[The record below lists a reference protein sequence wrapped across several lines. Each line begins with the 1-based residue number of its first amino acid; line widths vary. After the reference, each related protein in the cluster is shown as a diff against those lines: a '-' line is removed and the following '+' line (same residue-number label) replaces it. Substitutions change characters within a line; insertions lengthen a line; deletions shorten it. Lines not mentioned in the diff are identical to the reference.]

1 MAGIHPL
8 QTLRRLRKRLEAF
21 SRRAGT
27 KRHGWAAFYY
37 SAVSSEFAREQMS
50 VLAGRC
56 AYESALKAPQGSM
69 AMLRRNVHRIEK
81 GLLMRPRRLPFA
93 VDYIGETVDA
103 YSVSQ
108 ECQVDEGELSWAGD
122 VLTEYF
128 RVHDG
133 EASIQSAKMR
143 FEATSK
149 RVETD
154 RPALIPYTRDLSGPP
169 PVEFDSLMQLAR
181 QRRSV
186 RWFRQEPVPR
196 SEIDRA
202 ITLGCQAPSACNR
215 QPFHFRVFDDRDMIA
230 RIAEIPYG
238 MAGYEHNVPV
248 LVVVLGQQ
256 RNFFHERDRHLIY
269 IDSSLAVMGFILALE
284 TLGLS
289 SCCINWPDIPA
300 SERRLAE
307 VLQLSPDERAVM
319 LIAVGYPDVSGLV
332 ACSAKKSIQNLRR
345 YNFE

>member
-1 MAGIHPL
+1 MHAL
-8 QTLRRLRKRLEAF
+8 RKLRRRLEAL
-21 SRRAGT
+21 SRTAGT
-27 KRHGWAAFYY
+27 KKHRWAAFYY
-37 SAVSSEFAREQMS
+37 SAVSTEFTREQMS

-93 VDYIGETVDA
+93 VDYIGETVEA

-108 ECQVDEGELSWAGD
+108 ECQVDAGELSWAGD

-128 RVHDG
+128 RVHDS
-133 EASIQSAKMR
+133 EASVQAAKTR
-143 FEATSK
+143 FEATS
-149 RVETD
+149 RPAESD
-154 RPALIPYTRDLSGPP
+154 RPALIPYARDLSGPP
-169 PVEFDSLMQLAR
+169 PVEFDALMQLAR

-202 ITLGCQAPSACNR
+202 LALGCQAPSACNR

-238 MAGYEHNVPV
+238 MTGYEHNVPV
-248 LVVVLGQQ
+248 LIVVLGQQ

-269 IDSSLAVMGFILALE
+269 IDASLAVMGFILALE

-289 SCCINWPDIPA
+289 SCCINWPDIPVN
-300 SERRLAE
+300 ERRLAE
-307 VLQLSPDERAVM
+307 TLRLSPDERAVM
-319 LIAVGYPDVSGLV
+319 LIAVGYPDAAGMV
-332 ACSAKKSIQNLRR
+332 ACSAKKSIQTLRR